1 MYPKKEVDNLQEQP
15 ILFLLKNIEEIK
27 EDGYIEI
34 YTDKDIYWFTLE
46 TEFWMKSL
54 ETKDEKSI
62 VALKEELKRIIKS
75 EEIYLVRYTITD
87 TNETPII
94 TLYRNNE
101 FIVA

>member
-1 MYPKKEVDNLQEQP
+1 
-15 ILFLLKNIEEIK
+15 
-27 EDGYIEI
+27 
-34 YTDKDIYWFTLE
+34 
-46 TEFWMKSL
+46 MKSL

-94 TLYRNNE
+94 TLYRNND
-101 FIVA
+101 FIFA